1 MNLINDL
8 NKKQYEAVTSDA
20 QYLRIIAGAGSG
32 KTRVLTYRIVHLI
45 ENLGV
50 PSDRILGITFTNKA
64 ANEMRERVAKLLPH
78 INPRMI
84 RLSTFHAFCAR
95 FLREEISFFPGYS
108 SAFMIY
114 DEDDQKRLV
123 KDVAVSRGHEKRD
136 EIIKVALEYIGYNKS
151 LGKTPEDINIKFE
164 RFTNEKEALEIWK
177 DYERRKVAM
186 NALDFDDLMIKTL
199 IVLTES
205 TKVRLKWQGRY
216 DHILVDEFQDTN
228 DIQFSL
234 LNKLLAKTTSLY
246 VVGDPDQTIYT
257 WRGANDEIMLS
268 LDKKFPVQTV
278 ILNENYRST
287 QSILDAANK
296 LIVNNHNRIEKDL
309 FTSNGLGDEVEL
321 HCATDSVNEAGWIV
335 RKILSLKAENRDFSY
350 QDVVILIRANYLS
363 LNFEKEFMRQQ
374 IPYQIFGGFK
384 FFQRKEVKDVLAYFR
399 VLMNDKDDISF
410 ARIANTPRRGMSTSL
425 ESLKKYAHANDYS
438 LIEAVKFGDNPPL
451 SKKSKDLLDLLITQI
466 EHARKELEGEQ
477 RDLGGVLQE
486 YIISTGLIDF
496 FKEEKDEEKREELL
510 DNVQT
515 LFDDIDDFVSKNPQ
529 SNFADYLENTALMS
543 AQDEVTNQEKVTLMT
558 VHMAKGLEYEY
569 VFVAGLNQGVFPNQ
583 RAVDEGGKKAQ
594 EEERRLC
601 YVALTRAKS
610 RLFLTYNLGYSPILR
625 SESRPSVFLEEA
637 GFKVKKKIYQNS
649 YSDDNFVPKHRQ
661 DSSGYVPDVIYE
673 STPTAVTDWKVNDF
687 VRHSYFGDGQVIG
700 VQALS
705 GSIDIRFPSVGIK
718 RISSSFKGLSKI
730 NMEDLS

>member
-1 MNLINDL
+1 MDLAKDL

-32 KTRVLTYRIVHLI
+32 KTRVLTYRIVHLV

-50 PSDRILGITFTNKA
+50 PSERILGITFTNKA
-64 ANEMRERVAKLLPH
+64 ANEMRERVVKLLPH
-78 INPRMI
+78 ILPQRI

-95 FLREEISFFPGYS
+95 FLREEIKYFPGYS
-108 SAFMIY
+108 SSFMIY

-123 KDVAVSRGHEKRD
+123 KDVAVTRGYEKRD
-136 EIIKVALEYIGYNKS
+136 EIIKLALEYIGSNKS

-164 RFTNEKEALEIWK
+164 RFANEKEVLNIWK

-205 TKVRLKWQGRY
+205 QPIRTKWQNKF

-234 LNKLLAKTTSLY
+234 ISKLLSKNTCLY

-257 WRGANDEIMLS
+257 WRGANDEIMLG
-268 LDKKFPVQTV
+268 LDKKFNVETV

-296 LIVNNHNRIEKDL
+296 LIVHNHNRIEKDL
-309 FTSNGLGDEVEL
+309 FTSNGLGEEVEL
-321 HCATDSVNEAGWIV
+321 YCATDSVVEAGWIV
-335 RKILSLKAENRDFSY
+335 KKILSLKAEDRDFSY
-350 QDVVILIRANYLS
+350 RDVVILIRANYLS

-399 VLMNDKDDISF
+399 LLLNDKDDISF
-410 ARIANTPRRGMSTSL
+410 SRIANTPRRGMSTSI
-425 ESLKKYAHANDYS
+425 EALKAYAHTNDYS
-438 LIEAVKFGDNPPL
+438 LMEAVRFGENPPL
-451 SKKSKDLLDLLITQI
+451 SAKSKDLLNNLIIQI
-466 EHARKELEGEQ
+466 DHARKEVEKGE
-477 RDLGGVLQE
+477 RDLGGILQE
-486 YIISTGLIDF
+486 YIVSTGLIEF
-496 FKEEKDEEKREELL
+496 FKEEKEDDKREELL

-515 LFDDIDDFVSKNPQ
+515 LFDDIDDYVSKFPD

-543 AQDEVTNQEKVTLMT
+543 ASDEIVNQEKVTLMT
-558 VHMAKGLEYEY
+558 VHMAKGLEYNF

-583 RAVDEGGKKAQ
+583 RAMDEGGNRAQ

-601 YVALTRAKS
+601 YVAMTRAKK

-625 SESRPSVFLEEA
+625 SESRPSIFLEEA
-637 GFKVKKKIYQNS
+637 GFKPKTNRYQKTFN
-649 YSDDNFVPKHRQ
+649 DDKFIPKQR
-661 DSSGYVPDVIYE
+661 DNSGYVPDVIYE
-673 STPTAVTDWKVNDF
+673 STPTATINWKVNDS
-687 VRHSYFGDGQVIG
+687 VRHNYFGDGIVKA
-700 VQALS
+700 VQTLS
-705 GSIDIRFPSVGIK
+705 GSIDIDFPGVGIK
-718 RISSSFKGLSKI
+718 RISSNFKGLSKI
-730 NMEDLS
+730 NMEELS